1 MGKGATNQADSSSD
15 DVRVSLRKS
24 KQQRRSRPACSRIAK
39 VLGFLVLSYLALDS
53 AWTRQGP
60 AIAVAAPLIAYLA
73 FVAHLVRQR
82 RRQAAQRR

>member
-1 MGKGATNQADSSSD
+1 MRQSAKNHDDDSRRSGG
-15 DVRVSLRKS
+15 VSLRKPT
-24 KQQRRSRPACSRIAK
+24 QQRRRPAVWRIAK
-39 VLGFLVLSYLALDS
+39 VLGFLVLTYLALDS

-73 FVAHLVRQR
+73 FVAHLVRHR